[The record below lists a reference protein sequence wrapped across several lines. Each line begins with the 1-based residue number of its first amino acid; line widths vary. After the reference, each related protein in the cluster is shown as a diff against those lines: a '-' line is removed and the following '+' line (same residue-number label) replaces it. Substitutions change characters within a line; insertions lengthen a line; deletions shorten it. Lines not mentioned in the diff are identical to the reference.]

1 MGLVE
6 GRIKHDQ
13 KLDDETAETLQGV
26 SHQSRRMFQSNIS
39 ACAGPTNTEP
49 QLNNDLNRFLR
60 LPAAVLIAAT
70 LAGGGEDIL
79 VGRQQQI

>member
-1 MGLVE
+1 ME

-13 KLDDETAETLQGV
+13 NKAGAGSRDSRDVTR
-26 SHQSRRMFQSNIS
+26 SHQSRRMLQSNIS
-39 ACAGPTNTEP
+39 ACAGPSNTEP

>member
-1 MGLVE
+1 ME

-13 KLDDETAETLQGV
+13 NKAGAGSRDSRDVTRSQSPVTENV
-26 SHQSRRMFQSNIS
+26 SEQYL
-39 ACAGPTNTEP
+39 ACAGPGNTEP